1 MGLIMTAAIAPELP
15 QTLEWL
21 SVPRP
26 VVLVVALRLE
36 TRSGALHHVP
46 IGE

>member
-1 MGLIMTAAIAPELP
+1 MGLIMTATIAPELP

-26 VVLVVALRLE
+26 VVLVALRLE